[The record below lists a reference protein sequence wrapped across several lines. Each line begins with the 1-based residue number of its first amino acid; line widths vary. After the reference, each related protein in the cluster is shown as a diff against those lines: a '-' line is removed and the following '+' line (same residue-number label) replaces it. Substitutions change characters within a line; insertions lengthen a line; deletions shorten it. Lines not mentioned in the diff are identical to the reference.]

1 MSKSEQALQLTLAM
15 IEKGQFYIED
25 STNKAIG
32 DAVVEI
38 YNTIINGID
47 YRAEGSRKD

>member
-25 STNKAIG
+25 STNKAVG
-32 DAVVEI
+32 EAVVEI
-38 YNTIINGID
+38 YNAIINGID
-47 YRAEGSRKD
+47 YRAEGSKKD